1 MNRSW
6 FLLAAAIAVH
16 AATPPEWV
24 RTTEPFRIVDNI
36 YYVGTEDLACYLVT
50 GSAGHILINS
60 ALAESTANTLANVEK
75 LGFRVRDIKIL
86 LTNQAHYDH
95 AAGLAEIRRKTGA
108 KMFAT
113 PPDAVLLETGGA
125 LKRGGPP
132 QFAGFDPVKVDRE
145 LKDGETIRL
154 GKTELKVH
162 YHYGHTPG
170 SSSYETTVN
179 DGGSTR
185 TFLFANMGTVV
196 MPLTSP
202 DYPKIVDDFRATF
215 AQQKRLSPEIWVA
228 SHASQFGMFDKK
240 KKGSFADPG
249 GYREAVEK
257 HEKRFERQ
265 AKIELGR

>member
-1 MNRSW
+1 MKWSW
-6 FLLAAAIAVH
+6 VPLAAIAAH
-16 AATPPEWV
+16 AATPPEWL
-24 RTTEPFRIVDNI
+24 RLTEPFRIVDNV

-50 GSAGHILINS
+50 DPAGHVLINS

-75 LGFRVRDIKIL
+75 LGFRVADIKIL

-95 AAGLAEIRRKTGA
+95 AAGLAEIQRKTGA

-145 LKDGETIRL
+145 LKDGETVRL
-154 GKTELKVH
+154 GKIALKVH

-170 SSSYETTVN
+170 SSSYETTVD
-179 DGGSTR
+179 DGGAAR
-185 TFLFANMGTVV
+185 TLLFANMGSVV

-202 DYPKIVDDFRATF
+202 DYPRIVADFRATF
-215 AQQKRLSPEIWVA
+215 ARQRTLRPNIWVA
-228 SHASQFGMFDKK
+228 SHASQFDMMAKK
-240 KKGSFADPG
+240 KRGSFADPN

-257 HEKRFERQ
+257 FERLFERQ